1 MSKVFV
7 VDTNKHP
14 LNPVHP
20 GRARLLLT
28 RGKAAVLRRYPFT
41 IVLKSAVESPH
52 VEPLRVKLDPGSKV
66 TGLAIVNDVSGEVVF
81 AAELTHRGQAI
92 KKALD
97 GRRAVRRSR
106 RLRKTRYRQARFA
119 HRRKPQGWL
128 PPSLESRIANML
140 TWVNRLRRCC
150 PIAAISMELVKF
162 DLQKLE
168 HSEISGV
175 EYQQGT
181 LAGYE
186 VREYLLEKW
195 GRQCAYCGVKD
206 VPLQIEHIRPRAKL
220 GTDRISNLTLAC
232 EPCNSKKGTQDMQVF
247 LANKPA
253 VLKRILAQAKAPLNH
268 AAAVNSTRWSLFERL
283 QAVGVPIECGS
294 GGLTKF
300 NRTMRGL
307 PKAHWMD
314 AACVGKSTPEHLQ
327 NTGVV
332 PLLVTAHGYGNR
344 QMCLMD
350 KRGFPRTKP
359 KQAQAVKG
367 YQTGDIVRAVVT
379 HGKKVGTYVG
389 RVAVRATGFF
399 NITTA
404 AGTIEGISHRDC
416 YPIYRADG
424 YSYQF
429 GRGAAFPPVE

>member
-181 LAGYE
+181 LVGYE
-186 VREYLLEKW
+186 VREYLLEV
-195 GRQCAYCGVKD
+195 RQEA
-206 VPLQIEHIRPRAKL
+206 R
-220 GTDRISNLTLAC
+220 
-232 EPCNSKKGTQDMQVF
+232 
-247 LANKPA
+247 
-253 VLKRILAQAKAPLNH
+253 
-268 AAAVNSTRWSLFERL
+268 
-283 QAVGVPIECGS
+283 
-294 GGLTKF
+294 
-300 NRTMRGL
+300 
-307 PKAHWMD
+307 
-314 AACVGKSTPEHLQ
+314 
-327 NTGVV
+327 
-332 PLLVTAHGYGNR
+332 
-344 QMCLMD
+344 
-350 KRGFPRTKP
+350 
-359 KQAQAVKG
+359 
-367 YQTGDIVRAVVT
+367 
-379 HGKKVGTYVG
+379 
-389 RVAVRATGFF
+389 
-399 NITTA
+399 
-404 AGTIEGISHRDC
+404 
-416 YPIYRADG
+416 
-424 YSYQF
+424 
-429 GRGAAFPPVE
+429 

>member
-7 VDTNKHP
+7 VDTNKQP
-14 LNPVHP
+14 LDPVHP

-28 RGKAAVLRRYPFT
+28 QGKAAVFRRYPFT
-41 IVLKSAVESPH
+41 LVLKSAVESPH
-52 VEPLRVKLDPGSKV
+52 VEPLRVKLDPGSQV
-66 TGLAIVNDVSGEVVF
+66 TGLAIVNDASGEVVF
-81 AAELTHRGQAI
+81 AAEVTHRGQAI

-97 GRRAVRRSR
+97 ARRAVRRSR

-119 HRRKPQGWL
+119 NRRKPQGWL
-128 PPSLESRIANML
+128 PPSLESRIANVL
-140 TWVNRLRRCC
+140 TWVNRLRRWCS
-150 PIAAISMELVKF
+150 IAGISMELVKF

-195 GRQCAYCGVKD
+195 GRQCAYCGMKD
-206 VPLQIEHIRPRAKL
+206 VPLQIDHIRPRAKL

-232 EPCNSKKGTQDMQVF
+232 EPCNSKKGAQDVQVF
-247 LANKPA
+247 LANKPD
-253 VLKRILAQAKAPLNH
+253 VLKSILAQAKAPLTA
-268 AAAVNSTRWSLFERL
+268 AAAVNTTRWALFERL
-283 QAVGVPIECGS
+283 KALGVPIECGS

-314 AACVGKSTPEHLQ
+314 AACVGKSTPEHLHYL
-327 NTGVV
+327 GVV
-332 PLLVTAHGYGNR
+332 PLLITAHGYGNR

-350 KRGFPRTKP
+350 KRGFPRTKS
-359 KQAQAVKG
+359 KQTSSVKG
-367 YQTGDIVRAVVT
+367 YQTGDIVKAVVT

-399 NITTA
+399 NITTG
-404 AGTIEGISHRDC
+404 AGTIEGINHRYC
-416 YPIYRADG
+416 HPIYREDG

-429 GRGAAFPPVE
+429 GRRAAFPPVA